1 MSTYLLGSLGR
12 AQNRDFE
19 EFRLSGFYWI
29 QTSKRLSYD
38 KNDFVMSIKLDPLK
52 LMNVTGITVKLICI

>member
-29 QTSKRLSYD
+29 QTTKRLSYD
-38 KNDFVMSIKLDPLK
+38 KNDLVTRPTITYECYWYNFYMHLK
-52 LMNVTGITVKLICI
+52 N